1 MKHAGAKTQS
11 LAQSVD
17 LAPTLTDL
25 CGLPVHTAFQGRS
38 LKPVLDDP
46 EAKVND
52 AAFSWYPK
60 GQGYLGVAMRTDKWR
75 YVEWT
80 KPGAET
86 VRELYNMVQDPQ
98 NNQNVAAKPEHEKVL
113 EALGKRLREKFP
125 VQEFKA
131 PPAAEG
137 KKRKK

>member
-1 MKHAGAKTQS
+1 
-11 LAQSVD
+11 
-17 LAPTLTDL
+17 
-25 CGLPVHTAFQGRS
+25 
-38 LKPVLDDP
+38 
-46 EAKVND
+46 
-52 AAFSWYPK
+52 
-60 GQGYLGVAMRTDKWR
+60 MRTDKWR

-98 NNQNVAAKPEHEKVL
+98 NNQNVAAKPEHEKVI

-131 PPAAEG
+131 PPAEMKG